1 MTRFLLLVAGLIA
14 LAWFGAA
21 QLPIGFVLQR
31 LPLNAMGVQWTQ
43 SEGTVWDGRVMGVY
57 VNGQPVG
64 DVDVALQPVSLLTLR
79 PELDVQ
85 WGGAGGR
92 GAGLLLFETGAV
104 EAREL
109 RFEQR
114 VSALESLS
122 ADLRAIG
129 GNFRLSDGAVR
140 IEDGRC
146 TSATGAVQSDT
157 LTLAAR
163 QFGRTFSDL
172 TGAISC
178 EDGAFQIE
186 MSGDGSTG
194 DTIAITAQA
203 TLQGQSEI
211 HVAVSTADRELEALL
226 ANAGFSREDGVWTY
240 RRASVAS
247 GQGNR

>member
-1 MTRFLLLVAGLIA
+1 MMRFVLFVVALVA
-14 LAWFGAA
+14 LAWFAVA

-31 LPLNAMGVQWTQ
+31 LPLNAMGVEWMQ
-43 SEGTVWDGRVMGVY
+43 SEGTVWDGRIMGVY

-64 DVDVALQPVSLLTLR
+64 DVDVALQPVSLITFR
-79 PELDVQ
+79 PALEVQ

-92 GAGLLLFETGAV
+92 GAGLILFETNAV
-104 EAREL
+104 EARDL

-122 ADLRAIG
+122 ADLRSIG
-129 GNFRLSDGAVR
+129 GNFRLNSGAVR

-163 QFGRTFSDL
+163 QFGRSFSDL

-178 EDGAFQIE
+178 EEGAFHIE
-186 MSGDGSTG
+186 MSGDGSEG
-194 DTIAITAQA
+194 DTIAIDAEA

-211 HVAVSTADRELEALL
+211 RVAVTTADRELEALL
-226 ANAGFSREDGVWTY
+226 ASAGFSREDGVWTY
-240 RRASVAS
+240 RRSGVAS
-247 GQGNR
+247 GQGSQ